1 MLVPQRLQLEYSG
14 VGVKAMKTDHR
25 IKQPPSGAFIVID
38 PWGERLVDAF
48 PTEEAAQNERRTL

>member
-1 MLVPQRLQLEYSG
+1 
-14 VGVKAMKTDHR
+14 MKTDHR